1 MNIRVAEPITPAYE
15 SMKRFLFQPFD
26 LGRWFNVGVCAW
38 LAALG
43 SGGGLNFPSQSFS
56 NFNRNS
62 SGENS
67 GAEVIG
73 SYLSEN
79 FAFIAGAAI
88 VLLVFFIV
96 IGFVLSWLAARGQ
109 FMLLDN
115 IVYERAEVS
124 TPWSAFKRQANSLFA
139 FKVVYGIASTLV
151 FLPILFFIVIGGFN
165 YFNLIGVI
173 DKMEQYLPASMLH
186 ITPGTTMGL
195 VLVFVVLAAAS
206 AVVLMCLDDFVVLV
220 MYRSGLGVMESW
232 SKFLPILSANIGAF
246 FLYAVFRLMLLF
258 AAGMGIGVLIVCTC
272 FLAACFIVIP
282 YLGTVVTLPIP
293 VFFRNY
299 SIHFLRQ
306 FGPDFDALSG
316 PGGAVIAPGA
326 PAPLEDRPP
335 QGSGDPANPY
345 NPYR

>member
-1 MNIRVAEPITPAYE
+1 MKIRVVEPITPAFE
-15 SMKRFLFQPFD
+15 NMKRFLFQPFD

-38 LAALG
+38 LAAMG
-43 SGGGLNFPSQSFS
+43 SGGGFNFPSQSFS

-62 SGENS
+62 TGEDS
-67 GAEVIG
+67 GAEAFG
-73 SYLSEN
+73 NYLN
-79 FAFIAGAAI
+79 DHFAFIVGIVIAA
-88 VLLVFFIV
+88 VVFFTIL
-96 IGFVLSWLAARGQ
+96 GFLLSWLSARGQ

-124 TPWSAFKRQANSLFA
+124 TPWSTFKRQANSLFG
-139 FKVVYGIASTLV
+139 FKVVYGIASMLV
-151 FLPILFFIVIGGFN
+151 FLPLLFFIVIGAFN
-165 YFNLIGVI
+165 YMNLIGVVNRL
-173 DKMEQYLPASMLH
+173 ENYLPAALLH

-195 VLVFVVLAAAS
+195 LLVFVVLATAS
-206 AVVLMCLDDFVVLV
+206 LIVTMCLDDFIIPV
-220 MYRSGLGVMESW
+220 MYRSGSGVMDAW
-232 SKFLPILSANIGAF
+232 SKFLPVLSANIGAF
-246 FLYAVFRLMLLF
+246 FLYALFRVMLLT

-299 SIHFLRQ
+299 SIQFLRQ
-306 FGPDFDALSG
+306 FGPDFDALAG
-316 PGGAVIAPGA
+316 PGNAPAAPGA
-326 PAPLEDRPP
+326 PAPMEDRPP